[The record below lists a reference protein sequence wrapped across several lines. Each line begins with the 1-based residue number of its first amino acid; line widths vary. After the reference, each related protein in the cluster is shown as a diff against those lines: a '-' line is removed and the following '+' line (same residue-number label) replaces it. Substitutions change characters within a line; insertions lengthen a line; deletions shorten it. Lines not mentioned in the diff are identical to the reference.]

1 MTDLQLLSKIGGGSS
16 GIVFKCRCNEKPY
29 ACKVVSVKSKSL
41 KREIKALMRV
51 REAAKEEYL
60 IRASRNHVVMMSRW
74 VET

>member
-1 MTDLQLLSKIGGGSS
+1 
-16 GIVFKCRCNEKPY
+16 
-29 ACKVVSVKSKSL
+29 
-41 KREIKALMRV
+41 MRV